1 MAHNDEIQSTIS
13 VETIQP
19 TERDALLPQIPDP
32 TNSENQPNPVQRRRA
47 NIQFVALCWTLFL
60 AGWNDGTTG
69 PLLPRIQKVYG
80 VDFTLVSLLFVFA
93 CIGFLIGALSNIV
106 LDPRYGF
113 GKVIVLGTVFQVIG
127 YSIEATA
134 PPFPVFILGYAIN
147 GLGMALQDAQANGF
161 VASLRDDP
169 ETKMGILHAAYGTH
183 LSVRCAY

>member
-80 VDFTLVSLLFVFA
+80 VCAMSACSRFYQDHYRLTSLLYL
-93 CIGFLIGALSNIV
+93 CSL
-106 LDPRYGF
+106 
-113 GKVIVLGTVFQVIG
+113 
-127 YSIEATA
+127 
-134 PPFPVFILGYAIN
+134 
-147 GLGMALQDAQANGF
+147 
-161 VASLRDDP
+161 SLR
-169 ETKMGILHAAYGTH
+169 A
-183 LSVRCAY
+183 